1 MRRVGRTLLCLAV
14 AGAFAAAAA
23 ASASAQPPEYGRCVA
38 KAVVGGS
45 GFKTSKCTSA
55 AGTGAK
61 YEWLPGPGPQPGFS
75 SEAKIVYSHGYKI
88 CRTALFEE
96 ELAKRERAEAE
107 TAPEPL
113 KAELIEK
120 AVEHET
126 SAADTYRRA
135 EKDRKECEALIESE
149 EGKAPVRL
157 ATADRAHLSCA
168 AESSTGDYAGP
179 TEVADVRVTLSEC
192 AKKEQSCQTEGA
204 GEGEIV
210 TSQLSG
216 RLGVISVNKGKIKP
230 GLDLQPEADAPFVEF
245 SCGSTSFVIT
255 GSLVRSVLANQMT
268 KVEARSFHQKH
279 GHQKPEGFLGEPDYL
294 EAALDGAAAEPIG
307 VEIRDEQVSEE
318 KIEVSTTL

>member
-1 MRRVGRTLLCLAV
+1 MRQVGRMLLCSVV
-14 AGAFAAAAA
+14 AIVLAAATATA
-23 ASASAQPPEYGRCVA
+23 ASAQPPEYGRCVA
-38 KAVVGGS
+38 KAVVGGP

-55 AGTGAK
+55 TGSAAK
-61 YEWLPGPGPQPGFS
+61 YEWLPGPGAQPAFS
-75 SEAKIVYSHGYKI
+75 SEAKIVYSHGYKV

-96 ELAKRERAEAE
+96 ELAKRERTEAE

-157 ATADRAHLSCA
+157 ATVNRTHLSCA
-168 AESSTGDYAGP
+168 AESSTGEYAGA
-179 TEVADVRVTLSEC
+179 TEVANVTLRLSEC
-192 AKKEQSCQTEGA
+192 AKKEQPCQSEGA

-210 TSQLSG
+210 TSVLSG
-216 RLGVISVNKGKIKP
+216 RLGVISDNKGKIKP
-230 GLDLQPEADAPFVEF
+230 GLDLTAAPSTPFVEF
-245 SCGSTSFVIT
+245 SCGSESFVVT

-268 KVEARSFHQKH
+268 KIEARSFHQKH
-279 GHQKPEGFLGEPDYL
+279 GRQKPAGFLGELDYL
-294 EAALDGAAAEPIG
+294 EAAIAGATAEPIG
-307 VEIRDEQVSEE
+307 IEIKDEQISEE